1 MAELDEPETL
11 GKWKRRRGQIYK
23 EDYSDDEESH
33 GSSGSEKEGQNLS
46 DQGDEVWAAPLG
58 EDFDLPVSL
67 TFCCTSFSVYM

>member
-46 DQGDEVWAAPLG
+46 DQGDEV
-58 EDFDLPVSL
+58 
-67 TFCCTSFSVYM
+67 